1 MAVTYLRLY
10 AWTDWPEAKESFNT
24 DYQFQDRELNF
35 GQNKPTTWQEYDYYN
50 MFVIVEAQMGYFFQ
64 CNT

>member
-35 GQNKPTTWQEYDYYN
+35 GQNKPAT
-50 MFVIVEAQMGYFFQ
+50 
-64 CNT
+64 